1 MLIYVNTSFLCNS
14 QDEES
19 ISAVSVNS
27 FEGKLQKLHTDGSFP
42 SHFVPRAEPDISRE
56 ALTGKIV
63 VRYQLAVESFS
74 T

>member
-42 SHFVPRAEPDISRE
+42 ATSSLELSQISRE